1 MAMSANDIAED
12 YDSRY
17 KSACEKQTGKQCS
30 KMETEPFGNWR
41 MRAFNLRL
49 SENYAILKM

>member
-17 KSACEKQTGKQCS
+17 KSAGEKQTGKQCS
-30 KMETEPFGNWR
+30 KTEIEPFGYWR

-49 SENYAILKM
+49 SENCATLKM

>member
-17 KSACEKQTGKQCS
+17 KSAGEKQTGKQRS
-30 KMETEPFGNWR
+30 KMKTEPFGNWR

-49 SENYAILKM
+49 SENYATLKM